1 MHSHNSEP
9 QRPNILIVDD
19 DATIRLL
26 MKDALTDDAYNINEF
41 NNGLDAL
48 EHLKHQQADL
58 VLLDVNMPGMSGF
71 DVCTE
76 IRKLSGGSD
85 ISIVMVTALEDA
97 QSIAKSYDLG
107 ATDFISKPINWDT
120 FPFRIQYLIKAR
132 NAIVEIKHH
141 KLHLEYME
149 YISRIITQNKNIEV
163 IMQETMSSML
173 EIFSAD
179 RAVLIKPDAN
189 TDGGFAVDCETASDS
204 ITAISELSAPVIDTL
219 EKNILQRANHSE
231 HPIISHYDE
240 NNPAPS
246 SNSTLKQQML
256 SALQL
261 EHTQNWYLIIQQ
273 NTQQANWMPLDEE
286 TFYKISL
293 RITNMLSRYLLT
305 EKLSRS
311 ENLLKQAQKIG
322 HLGNWSW
329 DAKTKK
335 LTWSDEVYQI
345 YKCQRDNYSPS
356 FSKYFEIDF
365 DEDVNRLN
373 LFKDI
378 QNKVSQSY
386 QIIHRIRIS
395 DDSVRWV
402 HEQCIGVYDKAGELL
417 EINGIVQDITEA
429 HNKKEQEVHNNKMD
443 AIGQLTSGI
452 AHDFG
457 NFMTVARG
465 NIELL
470 SEILSSQHDVSGDD
484 MELLEDAHSAVNDS
498 VELTRQLLAFSRKK
512 SIAPVY
518 VNVKQI
524 INEFKN
530 LFKNTLGD
538 TINMSINIDD
548 NLFDILVDPAQFE
561 STLLN
566 IIINARNAM
575 PDGGEVSINAEIR
588 STELSQEIIHNEDHD
603 LGDKCVCLCIKDS
616 GAGMSND
623 VLKHAI
629 EPFYTTQANQG
640 TGLGLSMVYGFIK
653 QSRGELIIHSQPD
666 KGTTVYMQF
675 PIYYGNATEQSKKE
689 TANSLHDISATILI
703 VEDREPVRKF
713 AARCLEDSGIKI
725 LEAEDASAAQELLN
739 SNHVD
744 LLFTDILMPGDMDGH
759 ELSNWTHQHFPNVKI
774 LLTTAMENES
784 NKTPQRKHDFQLLQ
798 KPYSKDELTEIIS
811 TFLIP

>member
-1 MHSHNSEP
+1 
-9 QRPNILIVDD
+9 
-19 DATIRLL
+19 
-26 MKDALTDDAYNINEF
+26 MKDALTDDSYDINEF
-41 NNGLDAL
+41 NNGIDAL
-48 EHLKHQQADL
+48 EYLEHHAADL

-71 DVCTE
+71 EVCTN

-97 QSIAKSYDLG
+97 ESIARSYDLG

-120 FPFRIQYLIKAR
+120 LPYRIQYLIKAR

-141 KLHLEYME
+141 QLHLEYME
-149 YISRIITQNKNIEV
+149 HVSRIITQNKNIEV
-163 IMQETMSSML
+163 IMQETMVTML

-179 RAVLIKPDAN
+179 RAILIKPDEN
-189 TDGGFAVDCETASDS
+189 TEGGFIVDCETASDS
-204 ITAISELSAPVIDTL
+204 IDSTSKLAAPVIDTL
-219 EKNILQRANHSE
+219 EHNILHRANNSE
-231 HPIISHYDE
+231 HPIISHY
-240 NNPAPS
+240 NSNNLAPRSNPA
-246 SNSTLKQQML
+246 LKQQML
-256 SALQL
+256 SALHL
-261 EHTQNWYLIIQQ
+261 EHAQNWYLIIQQ
-273 NTQQANWMPLDEE
+273 VTTRADWIPLDEE

-293 RITNMLSRYLLT
+293 RITNMLSRYFLT

-329 DAKTKK
+329 STVTKK
-335 LTWSDEVYQI
+335 LAWSDEVYQI
-345 YKCQRDNYSPS
+345 YKCERYNYTPD
-356 FSKYFEIDF
+356 FNKYFEIDF
-365 DEDVNRLN
+365 EEDANRLN

-386 QIIHRIRIS
+386 QVIHRIRTL
-395 DDSVRWV
+395 DDSIRWV
-402 HEQCIGVYDKAGELL
+402 HEQCIGVYNKSGGLL

-465 NIELL
+465 NLELL
-470 SEILSSQHDVSGDD
+470 GDTLSKQHNVNDDD
-484 MELLEDAHSAVNDS
+484 MELLVDAYSAVNDS

-524 INEFKN
+524 VNEFKN

-538 TINMSINIDD
+538 SIKLSISIDD

-575 PDGGEVSINAEIR
+575 PDGGEVEINAEIR
-588 STELSQEIIHNEDHD
+588 STEHSQEIIHNEDND
-603 LGDKCVCLCIKDS
+603 LGGKCVCICIKDN
-616 GAGMSND
+616 GAGMNDD

-629 EPFYTTQANQG
+629 EPFYTTGTNQG

-653 QSRGELIIHSQPD
+653 QSRGELIIRSQPE
-666 KGTTVYMQF
+666 KGTMVYMQF
-675 PIYYGNATEQSKKE
+675 PIYCGSATELSNDMVV
-689 TANSLHDISATILI
+689 NSLRDVQATILI

-713 AARCLEDSGIKI
+713 AARCLNDSSINI
-725 LEAEDASAAQELLN
+725 LEAEDAATARELLQ
-739 SNHVD
+739 SNRID

-759 ELSNWTHQHFPNVKI
+759 ELANWAHEQYPDLKI
-774 LLTTAMENES
+774 LLTTAMENEN
-784 NKTPQRKHDFQLLQ
+784 NKVPERKHDFQLLQ

-811 TFLIP
+811 NFLVS

>member
-1 MHSHNSEP
+1 VHSDSGKP
-9 QRPNILIVDD
+9 QRPKILIVDD

-26 MKDALTDDAYNINEF
+26 MKDALTDDNYDINEF
-41 NNGLDAL
+41 NNGIDAL
-48 EHLKHQQADL
+48 EYLEHNAADL

-71 DVCTE
+71 EVCTN
-76 IRKLSGGSD
+76 IRRLAGGSD

-97 QSIAKSYDLG
+97 ESIARSYDLG

-120 FPFRIQYLIKAR
+120 LPYRIQYLVKAR

-141 KLHLEYME
+141 QLHLEYME
-149 YISRIITQNKNIEV
+149 HISRIITQNKNIEV
-163 IMQETMSSML
+163 IMQETMITML

-179 RAVLIKPDAN
+179 KAILIKPDEN
-189 TDGGFAVDCETASDS
+189 TEGGFIVDCETASDS
-204 ITAISELSAPVIDTL
+204 IDSISKLAAPVIDTL
-219 EKNILQRANHSE
+219 EYNILHRADNSE
-231 HPIISHYDE
+231 HPIISHY
-240 NNPAPS
+240 NSNNLAPRSNPA
-246 SNSTLKQQML
+246 LKQQML
-256 SALQL
+256 SALHL

-273 NTQQANWMPLDEE
+273 VTPRADWIPLDEE

-293 RITNMLSRYLLT
+293 RITNLLSRYFLT

-329 DAKTKK
+329 NAVTKK
-335 LTWSDEVYQI
+335 LAWSDEVYQI
-345 YKCQRDNYSPS
+345 YKCERYNCSPT
-356 FSKYFEIDF
+356 FNKYFEIDF
-365 DEDVNRLN
+365 EEDINRLN
-373 LFKDI
+373 LFRDI
-378 QNKVSQSY
+378 QNRVSQSY
-386 QIIHRIRIS
+386 QIIHRIRTL
-395 DDSVRWV
+395 DDNIKWV
-402 HEQCIGVYDKAGELL
+402 HEQCIGVYNKAGELL

-465 NIELL
+465 NLELL
-470 SEILSSQHDVSGDD
+470 GDILSKENNVSDDD
-484 MELLEDAHSAVNDS
+484 MELLDDAYSAVNDS

-524 INEFKN
+524 VHEFKN

-538 TINMSINIDD
+538 TINLTISIDD

-575 PDGGEVSINAEIR
+575 PDGGDVEINAEIR
-588 STELSQEIIHNEDHD
+588 NTEHSQEVIHNEDND
-603 LGDKCVCLCIKDS
+603 LGDKCVCICIKDN
-616 GAGMSND
+616 GAGMNDD

-629 EPFYTTQANQG
+629 EPFYTTGTQG

-653 QSRGELIIHSQPD
+653 QSRGELIIRSQTE
-666 KGTTVYMQF
+666 KGTIVYMQF
-675 PIYYGNATEQSKKE
+675 PIYYGSATEPSKDMID
-689 TANSLHDISATILI
+689 NSLRDVRATILI

-713 AARCLEDSGIKI
+713 AARCLDDSTIDI
-725 LEAEDASAAQELLN
+725 LEAEDAATARELLQ
-739 SNHVD
+739 SNRID

-759 ELSNWTHQHFPNVKI
+759 ELANWAHKQFPDLKI
-774 LLTTAMENES
+774 LLTTAMENE
-784 NKTPQRKHDFQLLQ
+784 NKKTSERKHDFQLLQ

-811 TFLIP
+811 SFLIS

>member
-1 MHSHNSEP
+1 VHNNSEP
-9 QRPNILIVDD
+9 QRANILIVDD

-26 MKDALTDDAYNINEF
+26 MRDALTDEAYDINEF
-41 NNGLDAL
+41 TNGIDAL
-48 EHLKHQQADL
+48 EHLQHHQTDL
-58 VLLDVNMPGMSGF
+58 ILLDVNMPGMSGF
-71 DVCTE
+71 EVCTK
-76 IRKLSGGSD
+76 IRKLSGGTD

-97 QSIAKSYDLG
+97 ESIARSYDLG

-149 YISRIITQNKNIEV
+149 HISRIITQNKDIEV
-163 IMQETMSSML
+163 IMQETMFTML

-179 RAVLIKPDAN
+179 RAILIKPDA
-189 TDGGFAVDCETASDS
+189 TIESGFTVDCETASNAIDTINGLS
-204 ITAISELSAPVIDTL
+204 TAVIDIL
-219 EKNILQRANHSE
+219 EHNILRRANNSE
-231 HPIISHYDE
+231 HPIISHYNT
-240 NNPAPS
+240 NNPAPQA
-246 SNSTLKQQML
+246 NNKLKQQML
-256 SALQL
+256 SALHL
-261 EHTQNWYLIIQQ
+261 EHTENWYLIIQQ
-273 NTQQANWMPLDEE
+273 NTTQANWMPLDEE

-329 DAKTKK
+329 NAATKK
-335 LTWSDEVYQI
+335 LLWSDEVYQI
-345 YKCQRDNYSPS
+345 YKCQRDNCSPDIN
-356 FSKYFEIDF
+356 KYFEIDF
-365 DEDVNRLN
+365 DEDINRLN

-378 QNKVSQSY
+378 QNKISQSY
-386 QIIHRIRIS
+386 QIIHRIRIF
-395 DDSVRWV
+395 DGTIRWL
-402 HEQCIGVYDKAGELL
+402 HEQCIGVYDKNDELL

-465 NIELL
+465 NLELL
-470 SEILSSQHDVSGDD
+470 GDILSRQHQIDDED
-484 MELLEDAHSAVNDS
+484 MELLEDAYSAVNDS

-518 VNVKQI
+518 INIKKI

-538 TINMSINIDD
+538 NVKLSINVDED
-548 NLFDILVDPAQFE
+548 LFDILVDPTQFE

-575 PDGGEVSINAEIR
+575 PDGGEVKINAQVR
-588 STELSQEIIHNEDHD
+588 NTELSQEVIHNEDHE
-603 LGDKCVCLCIKDS
+603 LANKCVCICINDN
-616 GAGMSND
+616 GTGMSD
-623 VLKHAI
+623 EVLKHAI
-629 EPFYTTQANQG
+629 EPFYTTRTNQG

-653 QSRGELIIHSQPD
+653 QSRGELIIYSQPGE
-666 KGTTVYMQF
+666 GTTIYMQF
-675 PIYYGNATEQSKKE
+675 PIYYGSAAEQSQKE
-689 TANSLHDISATILI
+689 TTNSLHQIQATILI

-713 AARCLEDSGIKI
+713 AARCLENTGMNI
-725 LEAEDASAAQELLN
+725 LEAEDAATARKVLKSRR
-739 SNHVD
+739 VD
-744 LLFTDILMPGDMDGH
+744 LLFTDILMPGDMDGY
-759 ELSNWTHQHFPNVKI
+759 ELANWTRRQYPDTKI
-774 LLTTAMENES
+774 LLTTAMENENS
-784 NKTPQRKHDFQLLQ
+784 KKSESKHSFPLLQ
-798 KPYSKDELTEIIS
+798 KPYSKNELTEMIAG
-811 TFLIP
+811 FLVW

>member
-1 MHSHNSEP
+1 MHNNSEP
-9 QRPNILIVDD
+9 QRANILIVDD

-26 MKDALTDDAYNINEF
+26 MRDALTDEAYDINEF
-41 NNGLDAL
+41 TNGIDAL
-48 EHLKHQQADL
+48 EHLQHHQTDL
-58 VLLDVNMPGMSGF
+58 ILLDVNMPGMSGF
-71 DVCTE
+71 EVCTK
-76 IRKLSGGSD
+76 IRKLSGGTD

-97 QSIAKSYDLG
+97 ESIARSYDLG

-149 YISRIITQNKNIEV
+149 HISRIITQNKDIEV
-163 IMQETMSSML
+163 IMQETMFTML

-179 RAVLIKPDAN
+179 RAILIKPDA
-189 TDGGFAVDCETASDS
+189 TIESGFTVDCETASNAIDTINGLS
-204 ITAISELSAPVIDTL
+204 TAVIDIL
-219 EKNILQRANHSE
+219 EHNILRRANNSE
-231 HPIISHYDE
+231 HPIISHYNT
-240 NNPAPS
+240 NNPAPQA
-246 SNSTLKQQML
+246 NNKLKQQML
-256 SALQL
+256 SALHL
-261 EHTQNWYLIIQQ
+261 EHTENWYLIIQQ
-273 NTQQANWMPLDEE
+273 NTTQANWMPLDEE

-329 DAKTKK
+329 NAATKK
-335 LTWSDEVYQI
+335 LLWSDEVYQI
-345 YKCQRDNYSPS
+345 YKCQRDNCSPDIN
-356 FSKYFEIDF
+356 KYFEIDF
-365 DEDVNRLN
+365 DEDINRLN

-378 QNKVSQSY
+378 QNKISQSY
-386 QIIHRIRIS
+386 QIIHRIRIF
-395 DDSVRWV
+395 DGTIRWL
-402 HEQCIGVYDKAGELL
+402 HEQCIGVYDKNDELL

-465 NIELL
+465 NLELL
-470 SEILSSQHDVSGDD
+470 GDILSRQHQIDDED
-484 MELLEDAHSAVNDS
+484 MELLEDAYSAVNDS

-518 VNVKQI
+518 INIKKI

-538 TINMSINIDD
+538 NVKLSINVDED
-548 NLFDILVDPAQFE
+548 LFDILVDPTQFE

-575 PDGGEVSINAEIR
+575 PDGGEVKINAQVR
-588 STELSQEIIHNEDHD
+588 NTELSQEVIHNEDHE
-603 LGDKCVCLCIKDS
+603 LANKCVCICINDN
-616 GAGMSND
+616 GTGMSD
-623 VLKHAI
+623 EVLKHAI
-629 EPFYTTQANQG
+629 EPFYTTRTNQG

-653 QSRGELIIHSQPD
+653 QSRGELIIYSQPGE
-666 KGTTVYMQF
+666 GTTIYMQF
-675 PIYYGNATEQSKKE
+675 PIYYGSAAEQSQKE
-689 TANSLHDISATILI
+689 TTNSLHQIQATILI

-713 AARCLEDSGIKI
+713 AARCLENTGMNI
-725 LEAEDASAAQELLN
+725 LEAEDAATARKVLKSRR
-739 SNHVD
+739 VD
-744 LLFTDILMPGDMDGH
+744 LLFTDILMPGDMDGY
-759 ELSNWTHQHFPNVKI
+759 ELANWTRRQYPDTKI
-774 LLTTAMENES
+774 LLTTAMENENS
-784 NKTPQRKHDFQLLQ
+784 KKSESKHSFPLLQ
-798 KPYSKDELTEIIS
+798 KPYSKNELTEMIAG
-811 TFLIP
+811 FLVW

>member
-1 MHSHNSEP
+1 MHSDSGSLQKP
-9 QRPNILIVDD
+9 KILIIDD

-26 MKDALTDDAYNINEF
+26 MKDALTESAYDINEF

-48 EHLKHQQADL
+48 QYLEHHQTDL

-71 DVCTE
+71 EVCTN

-97 QSIAKSYDLG
+97 ESIAKSYDLG

-120 FPFRIQYLIKAR
+120 FPYRIQYLIKAR

-149 YISRIITQNKNIEV
+149 HISRIITQNKNIEV
-163 IMQETMSSML
+163 IMQETMYTML

-179 RAVLIKPDAN
+179 RAILIKPDDNAE
-189 TDGGFAVDCETASDS
+189 GGFAIDSETTSDS
-204 ITAISELSAPVIDTL
+204 VDTISDFSAPVIDTL
-219 EKNILQRANHSE
+219 EHNILQRANHSE
-231 HPIISHYDE
+231 HPIISHYNADKLAPPE
-240 NNPAPS
+240 NNS
-246 SNSTLKQQML
+246 LKQQML
-256 SALQL
+256 SALHLQ
-261 EHTQNWYLIIQQ
+261 HTPNWYLVIQQ
-273 NTQQANWMPLDEE
+273 NTTQANWMPLDEE

-293 RITNMLSRYLLT
+293 RITNMLSRHLLT

-311 ENLLKQAQKIG
+311 EDLLKQAQKIG

-329 DAKTKK
+329 NAATKK
-335 LTWSDEVYQI
+335 LIWSDEVYQI
-345 YKCQRDNYSPS
+345 YKCEKYSYTPD
-356 FSKYFEIDF
+356 FNKYFEIDF

-378 QNKVSQSY
+378 QNKVSESY

-395 DDSVRWV
+395 DDSIRWV

-443 AIGQLTSGI
+443 AIGQLTSGV

-465 NIELL
+465 NLELL
-470 SEILSSQHDVSGDD
+470 GDILSSQHNIKADD
-484 MELLEDAHSAVNDS
+484 MELLEDAYSAVNDS

-518 VNVKQI
+518 VNVRQI
-524 INEFKN
+524 VNEFKN

-538 TINMSINIDD
+538 TITMSVNIED

-575 PDGGEVSINAEIR
+575 PDGGEVEINAEIR
-588 STELSQEIIHNEDHD
+588 TTEHSEEIIHNEDHD
-603 LGDKCVCLCIKDS
+603 LGDKCVCIYIKDN
-616 GAGMSND
+616 GTGMSSD

-629 EPFYTTQANQG
+629 EPFYTTRTNQG
-640 TGLGLSMVYGFIK
+640 TGLGLSMVYGFVK
-653 QSRGELIIHSQPD
+653 QSRGELIIRSQPE

-675 PIYYGNATEQSKKE
+675 PIYYGSVTEQSRKLVS
-689 TANSLHDISATILI
+689 NSLREVQATILI
-703 VEDREPVRKF
+703 VEDRESVRKF
-713 AARCLEDSGIKI
+713 AARCLDDSGIKI
-725 LEAEDASAAQELLN
+725 LEAEDAATAQELLN
-739 SNHVD
+739 NNKVD
-744 LLFTDILMPGDMDGH
+744 LLFTDILMPGDMDGY
-759 ELSNWTHQHFPNVKI
+759 ELANWAHHKFPDLKI

-784 NKTPQRKHDFQLLQ
+784 YRLSASKHNFPLLQ
-798 KPYSKDELTEIIS
+798 KPYSKDELTDMIS
-811 TFLIP
+811 GFLVT

>member
-1 MHSHNSEP
+1 MHNNHSEP
-9 QRPNILIVDD
+9 PRANILIVDD

-26 MKDALTDDAYNINEF
+26 MKDALTDDTYNITEF
-41 NNGLDAL
+41 NNGIDAI
-48 EHLKHQQADL
+48 EHLRQHQADL
-58 VLLDVNMPGMSGF
+58 ILLDVNMPGMSGF
-71 DVCTE
+71 EVCTE
-76 IRKLSGGSD
+76 IRRLSGGSD

-97 QSIAKSYDLG
+97 ESIATSYDLG
-107 ATDFISKPINWDT
+107 ATDFIGKPINWDT

-149 YISRIITQNKNIEV
+149 HISRIITQNKNIEV
-163 IMQETMSSML
+163 IMQETMSTML
-173 EIFSAD
+173 EMFSAD
-179 RAVLIKPDAN
+179 RAILIKPDAN
-189 TDGGFAVDCETASDS
+189 INGGFVVDCETASDS
-204 ITAISELSAPVIDTL
+204 MATISELSAPVIDTL
-219 EKNILQRANHSE
+219 ERNILQRANHSE
-231 HPIISHYDE
+231 HPIISHYDA
-240 NNPAPS
+240 NHPAPPC
-246 SNSTLKQQML
+246 NNTLKQQML
-256 SALQL
+256 SALHL

-273 NTQQANWMPLDEE
+273 NTSQANWMSLDEE

-311 ENLLKQAQKIG
+311 ETLLKQAQKIG

-329 DAKTKK
+329 NATTKK
-335 LTWSDEVYQI
+335 LAWSDEVYQI
-345 YKCQRDNYSPS
+345 YKCQRDNCSPS
-356 FSKYFEIDF
+356 FNKYFEIDF
-365 DEDVNRLN
+365 DEDVSRLN
-373 LFKDI
+373 LFKEI
-378 QNKVSQSY
+378 QNKISQSY
-386 QIIHRIRIS
+386 QIIHRIRTS
-395 DDSVRWV
+395 DDSIRWV

-429 HNKKEQEVHNNKMD
+429 HNKKEQEVHKNKMD

-470 SEILSSQHDVSGDD
+470 GEILTKQHHVSKDD
-484 MELLEDAHSAVNDS
+484 MALLEDAYSAVNDS

-538 TINMSINIDD
+538 TITMSINTDD

-588 STELSQEIIHNEDHD
+588 NTQLSQEIIHNEDHD
-603 LGDKCVCLCIKDS
+603 LGDKCVCIYIKDN
-616 GAGMSND
+616 GTGMNND
-623 VLKHAI
+623 VLRHAI
-629 EPFYTTQANQG
+629 EPFYTTHANQG
-640 TGLGLSMVYGFIK
+640 TGLGLSMVYGFVK
-653 QSRGELIIHSQPD
+653 QSRGELIIRSRPEY
-666 KGTTVYMQF
+666 GTTVYLQF

-689 TANSLHDISATILI
+689 TENSLHNVRATILI

-713 AARCLEDSGIKI
+713 AARCLQNSGIKI
-725 LEAEDASAAQELLN
+725 LEAEDAASAQKLLK
-739 SNHVD
+739 SNVVD

-759 ELSNWTHQHFPNVKI
+759 ELANWAHKKYPDLKI

-784 NKTPQRKHDFQLLQ
+784 NKTPQTKHNFQLLQ
-798 KPYSKDELTEIIS
+798 KPYSKDELSETIS
-811 TFLIP
+811 TFFVS

>member
-1 MHSHNSEP
+1 MQSDNDSLQKP
-9 QRPNILIVDD
+9 KILIVDD
-19 DATIRLL
+19 DATSRLL
-26 MKDALTDDAYNINEF
+26 MKDALTGCHYDINEF
-41 NNGLDAL
+41 NNGIDAL
-48 EHLKHQQADL
+48 EHLEHHQTDL

-71 DVCTE
+71 EVCTN

-85 ISIVMVTALEDA
+85 VSIVMVTALEDA
-97 QSIAKSYDLG
+97 ESIAKSYDLG

-120 FPFRIQYLIKAR
+120 FPYRIQYLIKAR

-179 RAVLIKPDAN
+179 RAILIKPDDNAE
-189 TDGGFAVDCETASDS
+189 GGYVIDNETASDS
-204 ITAISELSAPVIDTL
+204 IDSSVNLSAPVIETL
-219 EKNILQRANHSE
+219 EHNILQRVNNSE
-231 HPIISHYDE
+231 HPIISHYNSD
-240 NNPAPS
+240 NPAPR
-246 SNSTLKQQML
+246 SNSSLKQQML
-256 SALQL
+256 SALHL
-261 EHTQNWYLIIQQ
+261 EHTKNWYLIIQQ
-273 NTQQANWMPLDEE
+273 NTSQANWMPLDEE

-329 DAKTKK
+329 NAITKK
-335 LTWSDEVYQI
+335 LSWSDEVYQI
-345 YKCQRDNYSPS
+345 YKCDRHNYTPD
-356 FSKYFEIDF
+356 FNKYFEIDF

-373 LFKDI
+373 LFKEI
-378 QNKVSQSY
+378 QNHISQSY
-386 QIIHRIRIS
+386 QIIHRIRTM
-395 DDSVRWV
+395 DDSIRWV

-443 AIGQLTSGI
+443 AIGQLTSGV

-465 NIELL
+465 NLELL
-470 SEILSSQHDVSGDD
+470 GDILMKQHNIKADD
-484 MELLEDAHSAVNDS
+484 MELLEDAYSAVNDS

-518 VNVKQI
+518 VNVQQI
-524 INEFKN
+524 IHEFKN

-538 TINMSINIDD
+538 TIKMSLNIED

-575 PDGGEVSINAEIR
+575 PDGGEVAINAEIR
-588 STELSQEIIHNEDHD
+588 TTEPSDDIIHNEDHD
-603 LGDKCVCLCIKDS
+603 LGDKCVCIYIKDN
-616 GAGMSND
+616 GIGMNND

-629 EPFYTTQANQG
+629 EPFYTTQTNQG

-653 QSRGELIIHSQPD
+653 QSRGELIIRSHPGE
-666 KGTTVYMQF
+666 GTTVYMQF
-675 PIYYGNATEQSKKE
+675 PIYYGSATEQAKKV
-689 TANSLHDISATILI
+689 TGNSLSDVRATILI
-703 VEDREPVRKF
+703 VEDRESVRKF
-713 AARCLEDSGIKI
+713 AARCLSDSGMDI
-725 LEAEDASAAQELLN
+725 LEAEDASIAQELLN
-739 SNHVD
+739 TNNID
-744 LLFTDILMPGDMDGH
+744 LLFTDILMPGDMDGY
-759 ELSNWTHQHFPNVKI
+759 ELANWAHKKFPDIKI

-784 NKTPQRKHDFQLLQ
+784 NRLYASKHSFPLLQ
-798 KPYSKDELTEIIS
+798 KPYSKDELTDMIS
-811 TFLIP
+811 GFLVC

>member
-1 MHSHNSEP
+1 VHSDSGSLQKP
-9 QRPNILIVDD
+9 KILIIDD

-26 MKDALTDDAYNINEF
+26 MKDALTEGAYEINEF

-48 EHLKHQQADL
+48 EYLEHHQTDL

-71 DVCTE
+71 EVCIN

-97 QSIAKSYDLG
+97 ESIAKSYDLG

-120 FPFRIQYLIKAR
+120 FPYRIQYLIKAR

-149 YISRIITQNKNIEV
+149 HISRIITQNKNIEM
-163 IMQETMSSML
+163 IMQETMYTML

-179 RAVLIKPDAN
+179 RAILIKPDENAI
-189 TDGGFAVDCETASDS
+189 GGFAIDSETTSDS
-204 ITAISELSAPVIDTL
+204 IDTISHFSAPVIDTL
-219 EKNILQRANHSE
+219 EYNILQRANNSE
-231 HPIISHYDE
+231 HPIISHYNADK
-240 NNPAPS
+240 PAPPAN
-246 SNSTLKQQML
+246 NSLKQQML
-256 SALQL
+256 SALHL
-261 EHTQNWYLIIQQ
+261 EHTSNWYLVIQQ
-273 NTQQANWMPLDEE
+273 NTPQASWMPLDGE

-329 DAKTKK
+329 SATTKK
-335 LTWSDEVYQI
+335 LIWSDEVYQI
-345 YKCQRDNYSPS
+345 YKCERYNYSPD
-356 FSKYFEIDF
+356 FNKYFEIDF
-365 DEDVNRLN
+365 DEDINRLN
-373 LFKDI
+373 LFKEI

-386 QIIHRIRIS
+386 QIIHRIRTFDNSIK
-395 DDSVRWV
+395 WV
-402 HEQCIGVYDKAGELL
+402 HEQCIGVYDKTGELL

-443 AIGQLTSGI
+443 AIGQLTSGV

-465 NIELL
+465 NLELL
-470 SEILSSQHDVSGDD
+470 GDILSNQHNIKEDD
-484 MELLEDAHSAVNDS
+484 MELLEDAYSAVNDS

-512 SIAPVY
+512 SIAPIY

-524 INEFKN
+524 VNEFKN

-538 TINMSINIDD
+538 TIKMSINIEE

-575 PDGGEVSINAEIR
+575 PDGGEVEINAEIR
-588 STELSQEIIHNEDHD
+588 TTEHSEDVIHNEDHD
-603 LGDKCVCLCIKDS
+603 LGDKCVCIYIKDN
-616 GAGMSND
+616 GTGMSND

-629 EPFYTTQANQG
+629 EPFYTTRTNQG
-640 TGLGLSMVYGFIK
+640 TGLGLSMVYGFVK
-653 QSRGELIIHSQPD
+653 QSRGELIIRSQPE

-675 PIYYGNATEQSKKE
+675 PIYYGSATEQSKKV
-689 TANSLHDISATILI
+689 TSNSLREVQATILI
-703 VEDREPVRKF
+703 AEDRESVRKF
-713 AARCLEDSGIKI
+713 AARCLDDSGMKI
-725 LEAEDASAAQELLN
+725 LEAEDAATAQQLLN
-739 SNHVD
+739 SNKVD
-744 LLFTDILMPGDMDGH
+744 LLFTDILMPGDMDGY
-759 ELSNWTHQHFPNVKI
+759 ELANWTHKKFPDVKI

-784 NKTPQRKHDFQLLQ
+784 NRQPASKHSFPLLQ
-798 KPYSKDELTEIIS
+798 KPYSKDELTDMIS
-811 TFLIP
+811 GFLVA

>member
-1 MHSHNSEP
+1 MHSDSGSLQKP
-9 QRPNILIVDD
+9 KILIIDD

-26 MKDALTDDAYNINEF
+26 MKDALTESAYEINEF

-48 EHLKHQQADL
+48 EYLEQHQADL

-71 DVCTE
+71 EVCTN

-97 QSIAKSYDLG
+97 ESIAKSYDLG

-120 FPFRIQYLIKAR
+120 FPYRIQYLIKAR

-149 YISRIITQNKNIEV
+149 HISRIITQNKSIEM
-163 IMQETMSSML
+163 IMQETMSTML

-179 RAVLIKPDAN
+179 RAILIKPDEN
-189 TDGGFAVDCETASDS
+189 TEGGFAIDSETTSDS
-204 ITAISELSAPVIDTL
+204 INTISHFSAPVIDTL
-219 EKNILQRANHSE
+219 EHSILQRANNSE
-231 HPIISHYDE
+231 HPIISHYNAD
-240 NNPAPS
+240 NPAPPLMAS
-246 SNSTLKQQML
+246 LKQQML
-256 SALQL
+256 SALHL
-261 EHTQNWYLIIQQ
+261 EHTPNWYLLIQQ
-273 NTQQANWMPLDEE
+273 NTLQADWMPLDEE

-329 DAKTKK
+329 NAATKK
-335 LTWSDEVYQI
+335 LIWSDEVYQI
-345 YKCQRDNYSPS
+345 YKCERYNYSPD
-356 FSKYFEIDF
+356 FNKYFEIDF
-365 DEDVNRLN
+365 DEDINRLN
-373 LFKDI
+373 LFKEI

-386 QIIHRIRIS
+386 QIIHRIRTLDNSIK
-395 DDSVRWV
+395 WV
-402 HEQCIGVYDKAGELL
+402 HEQCIGVYEKTGELL

-443 AIGQLTSGI
+443 AIGQLTSGV

-465 NIELL
+465 NLELL
-470 SEILSSQHDVSGDD
+470 GDILSNQHNIKEDD
-484 MELLEDAHSAVNDS
+484 MELLEDAYSAVNDS

-512 SIAPVY
+512 SIAPIY

-524 INEFKN
+524 VNEFKN

-538 TINMSINIDD
+538 TIKMSINIEE

-575 PDGGEVSINAEIR
+575 PDGGEVEINAEIR
-588 STELSQEIIHNEDHD
+588 TTEHSEDVIHNEDHD
-603 LGDKCVCLCIKDS
+603 LGDKCVCIYIKDN
-616 GAGMSND
+616 GTGMSSD

-629 EPFYTTQANQG
+629 EPFYTTRTNQG
-640 TGLGLSMVYGFIK
+640 TGLGLSMVYGFVK
-653 QSRGELIIHSQPD
+653 QSRGELIIRSQPE

-675 PIYYGNATEQSKKE
+675 PIYYGSATEQSKKV
-689 TANSLHDISATILI
+689 TSNSLREVQATILI
-703 VEDREPVRKF
+703 VEDRESVRKF
-713 AARCLEDSGIKI
+713 AARCLDDSGMKI
-725 LEAEDASAAQELLN
+725 LEAEDAAVAQELLN
-739 SNHVD
+739 NNRVD
-744 LLFTDILMPGDMDGH
+744 LLFTDILMPGDMDGY
-759 ELSNWTHQHFPNVKI
+759 ELANWTHKKFPDIKI

-784 NKTPQRKHDFQLLQ
+784 NRLPASKHSFPLLQ
-798 KPYSKDELTEIIS
+798 KPYSKDELTDMIS
-811 TFLIP
+811 GFLIT